1 MSMTASRLPPELA
14 SKIAGQPWEAEV
26 RRAFRDETPEERR
39 AREVAEAQRRNDE
52 TKALELVAAAVE
64 RGEYGPMA
72 KESARQV
79 LAKSGRNYYS
89 LQTVRNIAREAKRRG
104 QAKKKARRG

>member
-1 MSMTASRLPPELA
+1 MSAGGARLPTDLA
-14 SKIAGQPWEAEV
+14 RNIAGQPWEEEV

-39 AREVAEAQRRNDE
+39 AREVAEAQKRNDE
-52 TKALELVAAAVE
+52 TQALELVAAAVE
-64 RGEYGPMA
+64 RGEYGPTA

-104 QAKKKARRG
+104 EAKKRGGR

>member
-1 MSMTASRLPPELA
+1 MSAA
-14 SKIAGQPWEAEV
+14 KIPMDVVRNIEGQPWEADV
-26 RRAFRDETPEERR
+26 RRAFRDETPEQRR
-39 AREVAEAQRRNDE
+39 EREVAEAQRRNDE

-64 RGEYGPMA
+64 RGEYGPTA

-104 QAKKKARRG
+104 QARKGTRR